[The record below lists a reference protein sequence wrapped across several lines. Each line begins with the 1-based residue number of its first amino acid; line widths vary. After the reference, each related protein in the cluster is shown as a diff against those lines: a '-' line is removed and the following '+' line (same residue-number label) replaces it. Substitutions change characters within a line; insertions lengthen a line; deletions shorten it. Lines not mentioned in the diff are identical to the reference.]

1 MRCGR
6 WYWAVGLV
14 SLALFVH
21 GCGGTQPRTVASPR
35 FSNPEIEASYK
46 NGEEALLGG
55 DYVRARRVLMRIISR
70 YPGENDLAQVQWL
83 IAKTYDME
91 GKREEAISEYKRF
104 LANYPDHPDQFT
116 VEYADDRIRQ
126 LERAARPKPAKAVRV
141 VGALSTDY
149 EYQKDLSPDPLTTL
163 NRMTTRLDAQIRN
176 LDAGRGK
183 VVVSALRSFDF
194 EDRDGDRSRLQKL
207 YGDWR
212 NAAET
217 FSARFGRQ
225 PSTPGALATRY
236 DGAELHYRFIP
247 TVAFDAAAGFPVEFS
262 QRGSLSTDVHF
273 YEAGLSM
280 ADAGGATGRVYA
292 VQQFTEDVIDRE
304 AVGGNLQA
312 QWGRVGLSGN
322 LDYDTSFGAFNDRF
336 LSVEYALRESLHL
349 TVARDV
355 RNDPYLQMRTALQ
368 DDAATTA
375 TPLITSVSDLLA
387 QPGQSEETVRD
398 LARNHTI
405 NSTDT
410 RVGLRW
416 TIGPHWLTT
425 ADYSHTT
432 GSIIQTG
439 NTRVDR
445 QFNRLSVYAAQT
457 NAWQVPD
464 TASALVVYQ
473 DGSDVETSTLSL
485 MTGERLGA
493 AMLLQLRAR
502 VEYTNFK
509 SGPGSDSVRYI
520 PGVMLNYD
528 PLPHL
533 SLAAEGEYTR
543 EDRFYEAGRT
553 AVSTRLNVTVL
564 F

>member
-1 MRCGR
+1 M
-6 WYWAVGLV
+6 
-14 SLALFVH
+14 
-21 GCGGTQPRTVASPR
+21 Q
-35 FSNPEIEASYK
+35 
-46 NGEEALLGG
+46 
-55 DYVRARRVLMRIISR
+55 IISR

-104 LANYPDHPDQFT
+104 LANYPDHPDQFM

-126 LERAARPKPAKAVRV
+126 LERTARPKPTKAVRV

-149 EYQKDLSPDPLTTL
+149 EYQKDLSPDPLTTM

-176 LDAGRGK
+176 LDSGRGK
-183 VVVSALRSFDF
+183 VVVSALRSFDV
-194 EDRDGDRSRLQKL
+194 EDRDSDRSRLQKL

-236 DGAELHYRFIP
+236 DGAELHYQFLP

-262 QRGSLSTDVHF
+262 QGGSLSTNAHF

-280 ADAGGATGRVYA
+280 ADAAGATGRMYA

-322 LDYDTSFGAFNDRF
+322 LDYDTRFGAFNDRF

-349 TVARDV
+349 TVGRDA

-368 DDAATTA
+368 DEQATTPPPPI
-375 TPLITSVSDLLA
+375 TSPITSVSDLMA
-387 QPGQSEETVRD
+387 QLGKSEAEVRD
-398 LARNHTI
+398 MARDHTI

-432 GSIIQTG
+432 SSIFDSNS

-445 QFNRLSVYAAQT
+445 QFNRVSLYAAQT
-457 NAWQVPD
+457 NAWQIPD
-464 TASALVVYQ
+464 TASALLVYQ
-473 DGSDVETSTLSL
+473 DGSEVETSTLSL
-485 MTGERLGA
+485 ITGERLGTA
-493 AMLLQLRAR
+493 ALLQLRAR
-502 VEYTNFK
+502 IEYTNFK
-509 SGPGSDSVRYI
+509 GGLGSDSVRYM

-533 SLAAEGEYTR
+533 SLTAEGEYTR
-543 EDRFYEAGRT
+543 EDRLYEAGRT